1 MLQALHFINGQSI
14 LSRVSAGNGR
24 VAGLVKSE
32 KEVARLVERL
42 YTWSLCRRPTSKEQE
57 VALKFF
63 GSYCEKRQEA
73 AQDFMWALLNS
84 REFMLVH

>member
-1 MLQALHFINGQSI
+1 MQALHFINGQSI

-24 VAGLVKSE
+24 VLQLVKSE
-32 KEVARLVERL
+32 KETAKLVEGL
-42 YTWSLCRRPTSKEQE
+42 YLWSLCRRPTAREQE
-57 VALKFF
+57 VAGKFF
-63 GSYCEKRQEA
+63 ASYNKKRQEA